1 MRKAFGKTKPADLF
15 IHPNH
20 SNIARADAISVELG
34 LRCQKESSQAQARL
48 PPRMS
53 SDSDDSEMVWERG
66 RGPEAARAVFG
77 VTPQTRP
84 ARTTNVRPD
93 SRSDSQGKLFQVGD
107 SDSESDG

>member
-1 MRKAFGKTKPADLF
+1 
-15 IHPNH
+15 
-20 SNIARADAISVELG
+20 
-34 LRCQKESSQAQARL
+34 
-48 PPRMS
+48 MS

-84 ARTTNVRPD
+84 ARTTNVRPH
-93 SRSDSQGKLFQVGD
+93 SRSDSQEKLFQVGD